1 MIVFSKL
8 MILVIDFALIQVEL
22 FIIVEFY
29 SFDYIV
35 NLHFVFRWASE
46 EFPTNSS

>member
-8 MILVIDFALIQVEL
+8 MIFVVDFALIQVEL

-29 SFDYIV
+29 PFD
-35 NLHFVFRWASE
+35 L
-46 EFPTNSS
+46 

>member
-8 MILVIDFALIQVEL
+8 MIFVVDFALIQVEL

-29 SFDYIV
+29 PFELQS
-35 NLHFVFRWASE
+35 
-46 EFPTNSS
+46 

>member
-8 MILVIDFALIQVEL
+8 MIFVVDFALIQVEL

-29 SFDYIV
+29 PFD
-35 NLHFVFRWASE
+35 LQS
-46 EFPTNSS
+46 

>member
-8 MILVIDFALIQVEL
+8 MISVVDFALIQVEL

-29 SFDYIV
+29 PFD
-35 NLHFVFRWASE
+35 L
-46 EFPTNSS
+46 

>member
-8 MILVIDFALIQVEL
+8 MILVVDFVLIHVEL

-29 SFDYIV
+29 PFD
-35 NLHFVFRWASE
+35 L
-46 EFPTNSS
+46 